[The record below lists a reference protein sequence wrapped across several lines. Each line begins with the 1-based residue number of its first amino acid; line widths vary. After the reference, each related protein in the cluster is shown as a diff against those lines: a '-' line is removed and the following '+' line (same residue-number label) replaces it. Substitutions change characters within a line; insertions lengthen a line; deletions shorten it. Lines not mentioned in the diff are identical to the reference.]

1 MTPQKKLHITMALAL
16 VIGFANTI
24 FESVVS
30 VEDLPVAIHNSQIRK
45 EIASFL
51 KAVPVAVIVLMI
63 IPGNLN

>member
-1 MTPQKKLHITMALAL
+1 MTPKKKLYNTMVLAL
-16 VIGFANTI
+16 VIGFANTL

-30 VEDLPVAIHNSQIRK
+30 VKDLPVAIHNTQIRR

>member
-30 VEDLPVAIHNSQIRK
+30 VEDLPVAIHNSQIRR

>member
-1 MTPQKKLHITMALAL
+1 MALAL

-30 VEDLPVAIHNSQIRK
+30 VEDLPVAIHNSQIRR